1 MITSRYESLA
11 RRVHANLARLAARL
25 LRQSGVIAN
34 PFLSA
39 KFLPLPRR
47 RLDNDHTFV
56 AVEVDLSTKAT
67 NGLPVPPTEL
77 QEGWGSNA
85 GYLSSGERDTATMLE
100 ILQEAR
106 PERLDRILDFGCAAG
121 RMLRFLPAPEARE
134 CWGVDIKATHIQWCQ
149 QHLSPPFFFATTT
162 TFPHLPF
169 EDDTFD
175 LVYCGS
181 VFTHIAEMADAW
193 LLELRR
199 VTRPHGLIYI
209 TIHDEHS
216 IEILLERY
224 PQRGISR
231 LIQQVKH
238 ETRLTE
244 RPYVFFATGIEPW
257 SQTFY
262 DSGLLVDRWSRFADV
277 VSVNREAMDYQTAL
291 LLRKRDR
298 TVGRSRVTRVAKS
311 EGRSQTSS

>member
-1 MITSRYESLA
+1 MVTSRYQSLT
-11 RRVHANLARLAARL
+11 RRVHATLAPFAARL

-39 KFLPLPRR
+39 KFLPLARR
-47 RLDNDHTFV
+47 RLNNNHTFV
-56 AVEVDLSTKAT
+56 AVELDPPTKET
-67 NGLPVPPTEL
+67 NGLPTPPTEL

-85 GYLSSGERDTATMLE
+85 AYLSTGKRDTETMLA

-106 PERLDRILDFGCAAG
+106 PERLDRILDFGCGAG
-121 RMLRFLPAPEARE
+121 RMLRFLPEPETRE
-134 CWGVDIKATHIQWCQ
+134 CWGVDIKAAHIQWCQ

-181 VFTHIAEMADAW
+181 VFTHIAELADAW

-199 VTRPHGLIYI
+199 ITRPHGLIYV

-231 LIQQVKH
+231 LLEQVNR
-238 ETRLTE
+238 ETGQAD
-244 RPYVFFATGIEPW
+244 RPYFFFATGIEPW
-257 SQTFY
+257 TQIFY
-262 DSGLLVDRWSRFADV
+262 NSRPLVERWRRFADV
-277 VSVNREAMDYQTAL
+277 VSVHPEAMDYQTAL

-298 TVGRSRVTRVAKS
+298 PANP
-311 EGRSQTSS
+311 

>member
-1 MITSRYESLA
+1 M
-11 RRVHANLARLAARL
+11 
-25 LRQSGVIAN
+25 
-34 PFLSA
+34 
-39 KFLPLPRR
+39 
-47 RLDNDHTFV
+47 
-56 AVEVDLSTKAT
+56 
-67 NGLPVPPTEL
+67 PPTEL

-85 GYLSSGERDTATMLE
+85 AYLSSGQRDTETMLA

-106 PERLDRILDFGCAAG
+106 AERLDRILDFGCAAG
-121 RMLRFLPAPEARE
+121 RMLRFLPTPETRE

-199 VTRPHGLIYI
+199 ITRPYGLIYI

-216 IEILLERY
+216 IEILVKRY

-231 LIQQVKH
+231 LVEQVNR
-238 ETRLTE
+238 ETGLPD

-257 SQTFY
+257 TQIFY
-262 DSGLLVDRWSRFADV
+262 NSRLLVDRYVSAIAGGVGGVTASTDWHQNRPLSRALRQ
-277 VSVNREAMDYQTAL
+277 VSPHDRARRVIGASGAL
-291 LLRKRDR
+291 
-298 TVGRSRVTRVAKS
+298 G
-311 EGRSQTSS
+311 